1 MLRPLLLG
9 TWLAVALTGCVSTPH
24 HRTTKA
30 VNTALTGACLVAQL
44 SPCTIESSEADKTK
58 ATEARAAAV
67 RSNAQRNSTAADQ
80 DAARRSSCLT
90 DTGPRLPVSSG
101 ECATYGKTYSSNDL
115 RVTGRENVGA
125 APATPDPTAGHYTL
139 EDAARHN

>member
-9 TWLAVALTGCVSTPH
+9 TCLAVALTGCVSTPH

-44 SPCTIESSEADKTK
+44 SACTIESSEADKSK

-90 DTGPRLPVSSG
+90 DTGPRLPVSSS
-101 ECATYGKTYSSNDL
+101 ECATYGKTYTSNDL

-125 APATPDPTAGHYTL
+125 APATLDPTAGHDTL
-139 EDAARHN
+139 EGAARPN